1 MDYYFRSTK
10 GISIYV
16 SSYIHCLIIIICL
29 LSVMMYFSFVTIT
42 TFDIFCN
49 FDPYLHMCH

>member
-16 SSYIHCLIIIICL
+16 SSYIHSLIIVIYL
-29 LSVMMYFSFVTIT
+29 LSVMKYFSFATIT
-42 TFDIFCN
+42 TFDVFGN
-49 FDPYLHMCH
+49 FDPCLNQCY